1 MKGEPMK
8 VFKDDS
14 PIYLQLRAY
23 IEEAILTQALK
34 ENESLPSLRVMAKE
48 YNLNPITISNAIN
61 MLEDEGILFK
71 KRGIGIFVQENARSI
86 IISKKGSEFLKEE
99 LALGIKK
106 AKLLEIPKKNVV
118 NLVNEIYGE

>member
-1 MKGEPMK
+1 MK